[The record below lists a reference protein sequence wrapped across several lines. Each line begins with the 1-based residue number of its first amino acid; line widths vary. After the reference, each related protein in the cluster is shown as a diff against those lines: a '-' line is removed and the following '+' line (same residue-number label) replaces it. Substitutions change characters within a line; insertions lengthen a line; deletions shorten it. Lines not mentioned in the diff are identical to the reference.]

1 MLSRDLWVDHPD
13 GRIFVRDWLVP
24 APRVA
29 SPIVLFHDSLG
40 SVELWRDF
48 PALLCAATGRRVIAY
63 DRLGFGRSA
72 ALTGRPAL
80 DFVAAEAHTV
90 FPVLRAQLGFE
101 RFVAFGHSVGGGM
114 AVHCAAAFA
123 ADCVALITE
132 SAQAFVEERTVQGI
146 KAAREAFRDAGQ
158 LQRLGRYHGDK
169 AHWVLQAW
177 IDSWL
182 DPAFA
187 DWSLAAVLPQVGC
200 PLLAIHGAEDEY
212 GSVRHPQMIGE
223 LSGGPARVEIVED
236 TFHVPHRE
244 CPEHVLALVAD
255 FLHTLD

>member
-114 AVHCAAAFA
+114 AVNLAAHLGEA
-123 ADCVALITE
+123 CVALITE
-132 SAQAFVEERTVQGI
+132 SAQSFLEDRTVRGLEE
-146 KAAREAFRDAGQ
+146 ARVFFRDPVQ
-158 LQRLGRYHGDK
+158 LERLGKYHGDK
-169 AHWVLQAW
+169 ARWVLDAW
-177 IDSWL
+177 IESWL

-187 DWSLAAVLPQVGC
+187 GWSLRTVLPQVNC
-200 PLLAIHGAEDEY
+200 PALAIHGLDDEY
-212 GSVRHPQMIGE
+212 GSRKHPELIAE
-223 LSGGPARVEIVED
+223 LSGGPVRLALMAD
-236 TFHVPHRE
+236 TRHVPHRE
-244 CPEHVLALVAD
+244 REAEVVELVRS
-255 FLHTLD
+255 FLSPLP